1 MNGKKLEAAKI
12 AGVFL
17 VLYGFLL
24 SIHLIGS
31 AFKLFGT
38 DIAQQ
43 IIQFT
48 ANPFVGLFVGILTT
62 SLLQSSSA
70 TTSMAVS
77 MVAGGALTLE
87 NAIPIIMGSNI
98 GTSVTN
104 TLVSVGHIG
113 RRQEF
118 KLAFAASTMHDFFN
132 IFAVLILFPLQYAT
146 GFLGDLSQFLG
157 ERFSDAG
164 GLTFASPVKVITT
177 PAAKWIVGLADGQPL
192 VILIFS
198 LLLLF
203 ASLQLLVKLL
213 KRLLLKKVELF
224 FARSLFKTA
233 LQGFFFGMIF
243 TVMVQSSSITTS
255 IAVPLAAA
263 GILTLRQIYP
273 YTLGANIGTTITA
286 ILASLVSGAVA
297 PVAVAFSHLLF
308 NVFGILLIYPLPKL
322 RTLPIHLAEALA
334 DRACRNRWIPL
345 AYVISLFFVIP
356 LALIWMT
363 R

>member
-1 MNGKKLEAAKI
+1 MITKLVELAKLS
-12 AGVFL
+12 GVIL

-24 SIHLIGS
+24 SISLIGS
-31 AFKLFGT
+31 AFKLFGS
-38 DIAQQ
+38 DIAHE

-48 ANPFVGLFVGILTT
+48 SNPFVGLFVGILTT

-70 TTSMAVS
+70 TTSMVVS
-77 MVAGGALTLE
+77 MVAGGALTIQ

-113 RRQEF
+113 RKQEF

-132 IFAVLILFPLQYAT
+132 IFSVLILFPLEYFT
-146 GFLGDLSQFLG
+146 GFLGYFSQILG
-157 ERFSDAG
+157 EAFKNAG
-164 GLTFASPVKVITT
+164 GLTFISPVKVMTK
-177 PAAKWIVGLADGQPL
+177 PVAHWIVEILDKQPV
-192 VILIFS
+192 VILVFS

-203 ASLQLLVKLL
+203 LSLQFLVKLL
-213 KRLLLKKVELF
+213 KLLLLKKVELF
-224 FARSLFKTA
+224 FAQHLFKTS
-233 LQGFFFGMIF
+233 LQGFILGMIF

-255 IAVPLAAA
+255 IVIPLAAA

-308 NVFGILLIYPLPKL
+308 NMFGILLIYPIATV
-322 RTLPIHLAEALA
+322 RNIPISLAEWLA
-334 DRACRNRWIPL
+334 KTACRKRWIPL

-356 LALIWMT
+356 LVLIWIS

>member
-1 MNGKKLEAAKI
+1 MNTKLVETAKI
-12 AGVFL
+12 AGVIV

-24 SIHLIGS
+24 SINLIGS
-31 AFKLFGT
+31 AFKLFGA
-38 DIAQQ
+38 DIAHE

-77 MVAGGALTLE
+77 MVAGGALTVQ

-113 RRQEF
+113 RKQEF

-132 IFAVLILFPLQYAT
+132 IFAVLILFPLEYFT
-146 GFLGDLSQFLG
+146 GFLGYLSQTLG
-157 ERFSDAG
+157 GMFNEMG
-164 GLTFASPVKVITT
+164 GLTFVSPVKAITA
-177 PAAKWIVGLADGQPL
+177 PVAHWIVDLADEQPL
-192 VILIFS
+192 AILVFS
-198 LLLLF
+198 LMMLF
-203 ASLQLLVKLL
+203 SSLQFLVKLL
-213 KRLLLKKVELF
+213 KLLLLKKVELF
-224 FARSLFKTA
+224 FARHLFKTA
-233 LQGFFFGMIF
+233 LQGFVFGMIF

-255 IAVPLAAA
+255 IVIPLAAA

-273 YTLGANIGTTITA
+273 YTLGANLGTTITA

-308 NVFGILLIYPLPKL
+308 NVFGILLIYPIEKL
-322 RTLPIHLAEALA
+322 RNLPVILATSLA
-334 DRACRNRWIPL
+334 DVASRKRWIPL
-345 AYVISLFFVIP
+345 VYVIFLFFVVP
-356 LALIWMT
+356 LVLIWIS